1 MTMEKISTKQKII
14 AAAKNLFSTH
24 GCSET
29 TIDDIITAAGITK
42 GAFYHYF
49 KSKQLVCIE
58 IIDIVQAE
66 YQNIFESLPKELNPL
81 EKLRTVL
88 KQILELNGSGRWVN
102 CKLMLR
108 LSCQMQTLETP
119 VKQKLDGFWKWYIE
133 SYLSLIKQCR
143 ELKLISNKL
152 SAEQQTNIIINML
165 TGNILATMISDS
177 GTDTAVIDYILER
190 L

>member
-1 MTMEKISTKQKII
+1 MTMEKISTKQKIV

-24 GCSET
+24 GYNET
-29 TIDDIITAAGITK
+29 TIDDIITASGLTK

-49 KSKQLVCIE
+49 KSKQLVCVE

-81 EKLRTVL
+81 EKLRTAI
-88 KQILELNGSGRWVN
+88 KQILELNASGRWVN

-108 LSCQMQTLETP
+108 LSCQMQTLEGP

-133 SYLSLIKQCR
+133 NYISLIRQCR
-143 ELKLISNKL
+143 ELKLL
-152 SAEQQTNIIINML
+152 SENLSVQQQTHLVINML
-165 TGNILATMISDS
+165 TGNTWTTIVSDS
-177 GTDTAVIDYILER
+177 STDAAVIDYILER

>member
-24 GCSET
+24 GYSET
-29 TIDDIITAAGITK
+29 TIDDIITASGLTK

-66 YQNIFESLPKELNPL
+66 YQNIFESLPSELNPL
-81 EKLRTVL
+81 EKLRTL
-88 KQILELNGSGRWVN
+88 IKQILELNASGQWVN

-108 LSCQMQTLETP
+108 LSCQMPTLENS

-133 SYLSLIKQCR
+133 SYLTLIKQSR
-143 ELKLISNKL
+143 ELKLISENL
-152 SAEQQTNIIINML
+152 SVRQQTGLVINML
-165 TGNILATMISDS
+165 TGNILTTTISDS
-177 GTDTAVIDYILER
+177 GTDAEVIDYILER

>member
-1 MTMEKISTKQKII
+1 MTMEKISTKQNIV

-24 GCSET
+24 GYGET
-29 TIDDIITAAGITK
+29 TIDDIITASGLTK

-49 KSKQLVCIE
+49 KSKQLVCVE

-66 YQNIFESLPKELNPL
+66 YHNIFESLPKELNPL
-81 EKLRTVL
+81 EKLKTAI
-88 KQILELNGSGRWVN
+88 KQILELNTSGQWVN

-143 ELKLISNKL
+143 ESNLISDNL
-152 SAEQQTNIIINML
+152 SAQQQTNLIINML
-165 TGNILATMISDS
+165 TGNTLTMMVSNS
-177 GTDTAVIDYILER
+177 STDAEVIDYILER